1 MTEFLRR
8 RIKWRQNQCTAEFT
22 GSAWSLFAWNCRSM
36 KYDDALKE
44 LIPLKEPRW
53 ELYVDGIELHPNG
66 IADGS
71 FRSEEELK
79 SYIIRNVYDLSDYY
93 LIPSEM
99 LYDAGLVYVTNCWV
113 DGWNLPGSIRVE
125 HRNSLPDK
133 PKQRNINLPT
143 SPEDARATYRKSRG
157 RRKGEP
163 VHDDHRNIPSLVP
176 KFLQQKPQELRRLHK
191 GDDLSLSY
199 QEECEIWIADYVGA
213 GTDEYDT
220 LDDNECYYVLET
232 GECDVQTCAIV
243 TIDPETPIG
252 EEGSSQVQNEGKT
265 NEAEADEL
273 HSDDSYRYG

>member
-22 GSAWSLFAWNCRSM
+22 NSAYCLFAWNCKSM
-36 KYDDALKE
+36 EYNNALKE
-44 LIPLKEPRW
+44 LVVLKEPKW
-53 ELYVDGIELHPNG
+53 ELY
-66 IADGS
+66 ADGVQVHANVGDPH

-79 SYIIRNVYDLSDYY
+79 RYIIRNVYDLSDYY

-125 HRNSLPDK
+125 HRNPLPSK

-143 SPEDARATYRKSRG
+143 SPEDARDAYKKSRE

-163 VHDDHRNIPSLVP
+163 IHEDHRTSLRLVP
-176 KFLQQKPQELRRLHK
+176 RHPQRKPYEPQRLHK
-191 GDDLSLSY
+191 GDDMGLSY
-199 QEECEIWIADYVGA
+199 QEECEIWIADYIGA
-213 GTDEYDT
+213 GTDEFDT
-220 LDDNECYYVLET
+220 LNDDECYYVLET
-232 GECDVQTCAIV
+232 GECNVQTCAIV

-252 EEGSSQVQNEGKT
+252 EEGPSQVQNEGKT
-265 NEAEADEL
+265 NEAEALDL
-273 HSDDSYRYG
+273 HPNDSHKFG